1 MKAMATVMSNMMAGS
16 ILEDALVIT
25 MHPFPVQVDLKLVML
40 ALMTLKEV
48 VLEMTMLDL
57 AELTLMHLR
66 VMVAEILVIF
76 WIEVVVVC
84 L

>member
-1 MKAMATVMSNMMAGS
+1 MKAMATLMSNLLAGS

-66 VMVAEILVIF
+66 VMLP
-76 WIEVVVVC
+76 
-84 L
+84 

>member
-1 MKAMATVMSNMMAGS
+1 MATVMSNMMAGS

-48 VLEMTMLDL
+48 VLEMTVLDL
-57 AELTLMHLR
+57 VELTLMHLR